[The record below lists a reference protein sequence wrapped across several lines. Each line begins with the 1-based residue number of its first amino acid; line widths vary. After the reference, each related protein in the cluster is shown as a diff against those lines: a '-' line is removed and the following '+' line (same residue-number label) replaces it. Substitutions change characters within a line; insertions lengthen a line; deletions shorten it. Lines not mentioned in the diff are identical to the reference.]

1 MADIEVPV
9 LIIGGGGAGL
19 SASMNLSKLGVD
31 HLLVSSLPYTS
42 KLPKAHVLNQRTME
56 IFEELGVA
64 PAIEER
70 STPAENMKSTG
81 WYAGLVGD
89 HEYSGRR
96 LGHLEVWG
104 GGYTDPDYI
113 AASAKRT
120 CNLPQIRLEPLLLDH
135 ARRLHRRPDGVRF
148 NHEVTAVELLDE
160 GVLATV
166 LDKDSGSEYTVRA
179 RYAIAADR
187 GRTVGPALGVG
198 MTGPTDLMM
207 MVSVH
212 FSADLSEWALD
223 DDVLIRWLV
232 NPEFGGSWSSG
243 VLVAMGPEHWGT
255 KSEEWVVHL
264 DYATHDA
271 EALTDDQVIA
281 RLCTVLGVD
290 RSALEIHK
298 VSPWIMEGVVAERF
312 RAGDVFI
319 IGDAAHRHPPTGGLG
334 LNSAIHDGYNLAW
347 KLALVLEGRAGDA
360 LLDSYEAER
369 KPVDQD
375 NVNAAVASAMNHFTI
390 DRALNL
396 SPEASAAE
404 NWAELEPIWDDSKPN
419 AAEKRHALNRAIRT
433 QTMEF
438 RHHNVEFGYRYDS
451 TAVVS
456 DGSPDYVPIDAV
468 RLYEP
473 STKPGHPL
481 PHAFVEKSNER
492 FALSSLVDGGHFLVL
507 AGEDGHDWVAAAEQI
522 AADRGLRIRAHTV
535 GLEGSDYVDVRMAWM
550 KNRGISSEGVV
561 IVRPDRYVAYR
572 SIDSVADAAD
582 ELNRVFDAILASPQS
597 AAQSGSAAQNTSAA
611 RSGAAAAPNQAAAA
625 SERATDAPERATI
638 ESDRAV
644 V

>member
-56 IFEELGVA
+56 IFEEVGVA
-64 PAIEER
+64 PEVEKR
-70 STPAENMKSTG
+70 STPAENMKATG

-89 HEYSGRR
+89 HRYSGRR

-120 CNLPQIRLEPLLLDH
+120 CNLPQLRLEPLLLDH
-135 ARRLHRRPDGVRF
+135 ARKLHPDPRGVRF
-148 NHEVTAVELLDE
+148 NHEVTAIEQLDE
-160 GVLATV
+160 GVRATV
-166 LDKDSGSEYTVRA
+166 LDKDTDTEYTVRA

-187 GRTVGPALGVG
+187 GRTIGPALGVG

-212 FSADLSEWALD
+212 FSADLSQSARD

-255 KSEEWVVHL
+255 TSEEWVVHL
-264 DYATHDA
+264 DYATHDKD
-271 EALTDDQVIA
+271 ALRDDLVIE

-290 RSALEIHK
+290 RSALTVHK
-298 VSPWIMEGVVAERF
+298 VSPWIMEGVVAEKF
-312 RAGDVFI
+312 RAGDVFF

-347 KLALVLEGRAGDA
+347 KLSLVLAGKADDA
-360 LLDSYEAER
+360 LLDTYEAER
-369 KPVDQD
+369 QPVDQD
-375 NVNAAVASAMNHFTI
+375 NVDAAVASAMNHFTI
-390 DRALNL
+390 DKALNL
-396 SPEASAAE
+396 SPEASAAD
-404 NWAELEPIWDDSKPN
+404 NWAELEPIWDDSLPN
-419 AAEKRHALNRAIRT
+419 AAEKRHALNKAIGT

-451 TAVVS
+451 AAIVS
-456 DGSPDYVPIDAV
+456 DGSPDYSPIDPV

-492 FALSSLVDGGHFLVL
+492 IALGDLVAGGHFLVL
-507 AGEDGHDWVAAAEQI
+507 AGEDGQGWVDAANRLAAE
-522 AADRGLRIRAHTV
+522 RGLPLRAHTV
-535 GLEGSDYVDVRMAWM
+535 GLEGCDFVDVRMAWM
-550 KNRGISSEGVV
+550 KNRGISSSGVV

-572 SIDSVADAAD
+572 SVAGVPDAD
-582 ELNRVFDAILASPQS
+582 RELGRVFDSLLAVTPGSQG
-597 AAQSGSAAQNTSAA
+597 AGSGSAAG
-611 RSGAAAAPNQAAAA
+611 SGSRLGASESNGVAAAGVNGV
-625 SERATDAPERATI
+625 T
-638 ESDRAV
+638 V
-644 V
+644 